1 MPSNMQN
8 IGHWGAN
15 PGCPQPSS
23 DPQGLVRYI
32 LGALE
37 VLKIEKIPP
46 TKQYIAD
53 CICYGDANLPN
64 FDVKKALQVAMQ
76 HQAVVKKKLG
86 NMSFFLGKDENL
98 WKCVNIMDD
107 NAKYP
112 KETLD
117 AVHAFMSSAPG
128 YSEIKS
134 SQSR

>member
-1 MPSNMQN
+1 
-8 IGHWGAN
+8 
-15 PGCPQPSS
+15 
-23 DPQGLVRYI
+23 
-32 LGALE
+32 
-37 VLKIEKIPP
+37 LKIEKIPP

-117 AVHAFMSSAPG
+117 AVHAFISSAPG
-128 YSEIKS
+128 YSEIKG